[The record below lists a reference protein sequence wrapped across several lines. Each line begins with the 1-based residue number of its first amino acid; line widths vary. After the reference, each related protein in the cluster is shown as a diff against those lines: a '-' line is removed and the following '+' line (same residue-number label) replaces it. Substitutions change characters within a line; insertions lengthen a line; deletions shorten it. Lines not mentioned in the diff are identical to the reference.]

1 MTSPQSLRSAQT
13 PAASLIAKRA
23 IYVLLLFAA
32 MVIGP
37 SAHAT
42 TATTTALSISST
54 SVPYKTPITLTATVT
69 ANGSPVTSGLVLFC
83 DATATY
89 CENNSS
95 LLGMVQLTSSS
106 ATAVVKIGSGPQGVH
121 SYKAVYRAN
130 NTYSTSTS
138 NTVSYT
144 VQGTYASD
152 TALASSGSVGNYTL
166 AATVTGIGSVQVGP
180 SGTVSFIDTSAG
192 NNVLGTQTLG
202 PPVLS
207 NAFSQAP
214 NSPFAIGDGLTAT
227 RTVAIA
233 SAYLNG
239 DNNLDVITGDADQ
252 VITVL
257 LGNGD
262 GTFQSKVNYAGCQTG
277 KTLKI
282 QLADFNR
289 DGTTDI
295 ALGCSNGSN
304 GGVAILM
311 GNGNG
316 SFQTPVYY
324 ATGDLAGLAM
334 GDFNGDGILDLAA
347 TDKSQQDLKILVGNG
362 NGSFQA
368 PATALTTPKAAHD
381 LVVADFNRDGKD
393 DLGYSVSTAGS
404 GSTLSDL
411 YAALGNGDA
420 TFQAAQLQASQ
431 IGEFLT
437 SGDTNGDNIV
447 DIVSSTVTLT
457 GPNPTPHIS
466 NSMFVLIGNGDGTF
480 KPTVTYVSDI
490 PSDPHLTDVNGD
502 GKADIIAGGSYGAL
516 VYPGNGDGT
525 FQAYSEPIIGGFSLT
540 YAVNA
545 GDYNNDGNA
554 DLIGTDAN
562 SPRAAVAL
570 SEVQQSADAAALTGV
585 AVFPLGS
592 GLHNV
597 DASYSGDSVF
607 LSSIS
612 STVPLRAAAVPT
624 SLSLSVSPS
633 SGMLSGQA
641 LTLTAT
647 LSPFNV
653 TGPPSTTT
661 DGKTVNFYNG
671 ATLIGTGS
679 LNSGVATFTT
689 SSLPAGTDA
698 LKAVFSG
705 TVDYGSST
713 SSVVSVTISDVLLA
727 SSPNPS
733 DYLQLVTLTATVASS
748 SNGTITFKDGGT
760 TLGTATISNA
770 TASMTTS
777 TLTPGSHALTAV
789 YSKNGNGNGNT
800 STSPTVTQVVNK
812 ITPSLAVTTS
822 GASTY
827 LAPVTITAMLP
838 SDTTGT
844 VTFTSGALTLGTA
857 TVSSGSASITT
868 TSLPIGNNTITASY
882 SGDNNY
888 NSVSNTTTRVVSKA
902 SPSSTIT
909 SSANPANSG
918 ATVTFTDTLPTSVT
932 GTVTFTAGPTVIGTS
947 NVVNGIATISTST
960 LSVGNTTITATYNG
974 DGNNNT
980 SVDSLVQAINKGTP
994 SMSLTSS
1001 ANPSLINQS
1010 VTLTATL
1017 PNAVTGSVA
1026 FSNGGNGLGTSTVT
1040 NGIATFTTSNLPLG
1054 ANSISAQ
1061 YSGDGNYNTASASL
1075 TQTVN
1080 KATPTITVTTPG
1092 PSIFGN
1098 NVTITATVPS
1108 GVTGSIVF
1116 TSGATSLGTVT
1127 ISSNS
1132 AFVTT
1137 SILPVGSNTITA
1149 SYGGD
1154 SNNNAATGTVVQVVN
1169 KASPLSTLTSS
1180 LNPAPGGASVTL
1192 TDTLPT
1198 NVTGTV
1204 TFTVG
1209 ATNLGTSTV
1218 TNGVATLATTSLP
1231 GGSHIVTA
1239 TYNGDSNNNT
1249 SVATLS
1255 QAITQATP
1263 TISVSSSPNPSTY
1276 GQPVSVTAQLTSGVT
1291 GTVTFTSGATSLGT
1305 GTVNGSGAAS
1315 ISTTILP
1322 VGTDTITA
1330 VYSGDNSNSSVTGT
1344 TSQVVNKVSPT
1355 MTLVSSLNPA
1365 QAEQSVTFTATL
1377 SSSVT
1382 GTVTFSDGATVVGT
1396 TNVSGTTA
1404 TFTTTTLPVGAHN
1417 ITATYNGDANNNTAT
1432 AGLTET
1438 INKATPTVTVTTS
1451 GPSTWDSPVTIT
1463 ASVPAG
1469 ATGTITITSNGNPVG
1484 SGTVSPAGT
1493 VTVTTSTL
1501 PVGTNPILA
1510 SYSGDS
1516 NNNANTGTT
1525 NQVVSKATPT
1535 VTVTTSGPSNSGDTV
1550 TITTTLPPGTTGTVT
1565 VTTGGT
1571 TIGTATVNPSTGTAT
1586 VTTSTLPVGTDPITS
1601 TYGGDSNNN
1610 PATGTTTQTVNKLAP
1625 TVAVTSS
1632 LNPSSYGQSV
1642 TFTATLSNNT
1652 ATGTI
1657 TFSDGANLLGTAPVS
1672 GGSAAIATS
1681 ALNAGTHT
1689 ITATYSGDT
1698 NWGTATGSVAQTV
1711 DKLTPVLP
1719 PPAVSNP
1726 NIPSGTSETITE
1738 TVPPGVSGPVT
1749 FYNGGTPIGTAP
1761 IVGGVATITV
1771 NNLPFGTNPIT
1782 ASTPGDTN
1790 NNPATSPATTVTVSK
1805 STPTVT
1811 LISSI
1816 NPSAA
1821 NQAVVFTATLSSA
1834 VTGTVT
1840 FTDGA
1845 TVLGTATVTNSQ
1857 AAITANS
1864 LTAGAH
1870 TIVATYGGDSNYN
1883 QAASAPL
1890 TQTVD
1895 KATPSLPP
1903 PSVSNPTEQ
1912 YGGTETITET
1922 VPPGVSGPVTFYNGS
1937 DPIGTAPIINGTAT
1951 ITVPNLPIGS
1961 NPITATTPGDANNNP
1976 ATSPVT
1982 IITVTKTT
1990 PVLPPPAVSNPN
2002 PLPNTPVTITETVP
2016 PGVTGPV
2023 TFTNGGTVI
2032 GTAPVVNGTATITV
2046 PSLPIGS
2053 NPITASVAETT
2064 TSNAATSPATTVTVD
2079 KTTPVLPPPA
2089 VSNSNPAPGTPVTIT
2104 ETVPAGVTGPVTFSN
2119 GSTPLGTAPVVNG
2132 VATITVPSL
2141 PIGSNPITASVAATA
2156 TSNAATS
2163 PATTVTVGMT
2173 APTVTLGSSLNPAP
2187 LSQAVTFTATLS
2199 ANAATGT
2206 ITFRDGST
2214 VLGTGNVNGG
2224 IAVLTTSTLAIGTH
2238 TITATYGGDT
2248 AYSTATSGPL
2258 SQVIG
2263 KLPTNTVLSQ
2273 TAGAQVTNSTVTFTA
2288 TVSATVPTPTG
2299 TVTFLDGTT
2308 VLGTAALNTN
2318 GGAAGG
2324 SQLTG
2329 TASITISTLAGG
2341 SHIITAVY
2349 SGDNSFLTSTS
2360 APLNNAVHDFTITN
2374 TTTGVN
2380 SQGIFPGDSTSYKFT
2395 LTPTGTTTF
2404 INDVNLTIAG
2414 LPEGSTY
2421 TFSPANVANGA
2432 GTTAVTLNVKTSDK
2446 LQARNSGPQSP
2457 ASHGSTIALGMLGLL
2472 GLGTAR
2478 RYRRRMPKI
2487 LLALLLMAGSLLPV
2501 AALTGCAGGYFTLKP
2516 TTYTVTVTGTEGTIQ
2531 HSATATLVVQ

>member
-13 PAASLIAKRA
+13 STASLIAKRA
-23 IYVLLLFAA
+23 IYGLLLLAA
-32 MVIGP
+32 MVIGR

-83 DATATY
+83 DAAATY

-95 LLGMVQLTSSS
+95 LLAMVQLTSSS
-106 ATAVVKIGSGPQGVH
+106 ATAVVKIGSGPQGIH

-138 NTVSYT
+138 TTVSYT
-144 VQGTYASD
+144 VQGTYSSD
-152 TALASSGSVGNYTL
+152 TALASSGSVGNYTV

-180 SGTVSFIDTSAG
+180 SGTVSFLDVSAG
-192 NNVLGTQTLG
+192 NNILGTQALG

-207 NAFSQAP
+207 NAFTQAP
-214 NSPFAIGDGLTAT
+214 NSPFAIGDGLTTT

-233 SAYLNG
+233 SAYLDG

-282 QLADFNR
+282 QLGDFNR

-304 GGVAILM
+304 GGIAILM

-316 SFQTPVYY
+316 SFQAPVYY
-324 ATGDLAGLAM
+324 ATGDVAGLAM

-347 TDKSQQDLKILVGNG
+347 TDKAQQDLKILLGNG
-362 NGSFQA
+362 NGSFQS

-381 LVVADFNRDGKD
+381 LVVADFNRDGND
-393 DLGYSVSTAGS
+393 DLGYAVATSGS

-411 YAALGNGDA
+411 YVALGNGNG
-420 TFQAAQLQASQ
+420 TFQTAQLQASQ

-447 DIVSSTVTLT
+447 DIVSATVTLT

-480 KPTVTYVSDI
+480 KPTVTYISDI

-516 VYPGNGDGT
+516 VYQGKGDGT
-525 FQAYSEPIIGGFSLT
+525 FKAYSEPIIGGFSLT

-592 GLHNV
+592 GIHNV
-597 DASYSGDSVF
+597 DASYGGDAVF

-624 SLSLSVSPS
+624 SLSLAVSPS
-633 SGMLSGQA
+633 SSALSGQA

-647 LSPFNV
+647 LNPFNV

-661 DGKTVNFYNG
+661 DGKTVNFYNNT
-671 ATLIGTGS
+671 TLIGTGTLS
-679 LNSGVATFTT
+679 SGVATFTT
-689 SSLPAGTDA
+689 SLLPAGTDP
-698 LKAVFSG
+698 LKATFPG

-713 SSVVSVTISDVLLA
+713 SSIVSVTVSYALLA

-733 DYLQLVTLTATVASS
+733 DYGQSVTLTATVATGAT
-748 SNGTITFKDGGT
+748 GTITFKDGGT
-760 TLGTATISNA
+760 TIGTATISSA
-770 TASMTTS
+770 TATMSTS
-777 TLTPGSHALTAV
+777 TLTGGSHSLTAV
-789 YSKNGNGNGNT
+789 YSGDGSHTGG
-800 STSPTVTQVVNK
+800 SSAVVTQVVNK

-822 GASTY
+822 GQSTY
-827 LAPVTITAMLP
+827 LSPVTITATLP
-838 SDTTGT
+838 TGTTGT
-844 VTFTSGALTLGTA
+844 VTFTSGAISLGSA
-857 TVSSGSASITT
+857 TVSGGSASITT
-868 TSLPIGNNTITASY
+868 TALPVNSSNTITATY
-882 SGDNNY
+882 GGDNNY
-888 NSVSNTTTRVVSKA
+888 NSTSNTTTRAVTKA
-902 SPSSTIT
+902 SPSSTVT

-918 ATVTFTDTLPTSVT
+918 VTVTFTDTLPTSVT
-932 GTVTFTAGPTVIGTS
+932 GTVTFTSGGSTLIGTS

-960 LSVGNTTITATYNG
+960 LSVGNTTITATYSG
-974 DGNNNT
+974 DGNNNA

-994 SMSLTSS
+994 SMSMTSS

-1017 PNAVTGSVA
+1017 PSSATGSVT
-1026 FSNGGNGLGTSTVT
+1026 FSNGGAAFGTSPVT
-1040 NGIATFTTSNLPLG
+1040 NGIATFATSNLPLG
-1054 ANSISAQ
+1054 SNSISAD
-1061 YSGDGNYNTASASL
+1061 YSGDSNYNAASASL

-1116 TSGATSLGTVT
+1116 TNGATSLGTAT
-1127 ISSNS
+1127 ISSNT

-1149 SYGGD
+1149 SYSGD
-1154 SNNNAATGTVVQVVN
+1154 SNYNPATGGVVQIVN

-1255 QAITQATP
+1255 QAVTKTTP

-1276 GQPVSVTAQLTSGVT
+1276 GQPVSVTAQLTSGAT
-1291 GTVTFTSGATSLGT
+1291 GTVTFTSGATALGT

-1322 VGTDTITA
+1322 VGSDTITA
-1330 VYSGDNSNSSVTGT
+1330 VYDGDSANDSVTGT
-1344 TSQVVNKVSPT
+1344 TSQVVS
-1355 MTLVSSLNPA
+1355 
-1365 QAEQSVTFTATL
+1365 
-1377 SSSVT
+1377 
-1382 GTVTFSDGATVVGT
+1382 
-1396 TNVSGTTA
+1396 
-1404 TFTTTTLPVGAHN
+1404 
-1417 ITATYNGDANNNTAT
+1417 
-1432 AGLTET
+1432 
-1438 INKATPTVTVTTS
+1438 KATPTVAVTTS
-1451 GPSTWDSPVTIT
+1451 GPSTWGQTVTIT

-1469 ATGTITITSNGNPVG
+1469 DTGTITITSNGNPLG
-1484 SGTVSPAGT
+1484 SGTVSAAGT
-1493 VTVTTSTL
+1493 VIVTTSTL
-1501 PVGTNPILA
+1501 PVGTDPILA

-1516 NNNANTGTT
+1516 NNNANTGAT

-1535 VTVTTSGPSNSGDTV
+1535 VTVTTSGPSNQGDTV

-1565 VTTGGT
+1565 VTSGGN
-1571 TIGTATVNPSTGTAT
+1571 TIGTATINPSTAT
-1586 VTTSTLPVGTDPITS
+1586 VTTSTLPIGSNPITS
-1601 TYGGDSNNN
+1601 SYSGDSNNN
-1610 PATGTTTQTVNKLAP
+1610 PATGTTTQTVNKTAP
-1625 TVAVTSS
+1625 TVTVASS
-1632 LNPSSYGQSV
+1632 LNPSTYGQSV

-1657 TFSDGANLLGTAPVS
+1657 TFSDGTTVLGTASVS
-1672 GGSAAIATS
+1672 GGSAAISSS
-1681 ALNAGTHT
+1681 ALNAGAHT
-1689 ITATYSGDT
+1689 ITAAYSGDT
-1698 NWGTATGSVAQTV
+1698 NWGAATGTVSQTV
-1711 DKLTPVLP
+1711 NKATPTLP
-1719 PPAVSNP
+1719 PPSVSNP

-1749 FYNGGTPIGTAP
+1749 FYNGPDPIGTAP
-1761 IVGGVATITV
+1761 VIGGTATITV
-1771 NNLPFGTNPIT
+1771 SNLPVGSNPIT
-1782 ASTPGDTN
+1782 ASTPGDAN
-1790 NNPATSPATTVTVSK
+1790 NNPATSPATTVTVTK

-1811 LISSI
+1811 LTSSK
-1816 NPSAA
+1816 NPSAT
-1821 NQAVVFTATLSSA
+1821 NEAVVFTATLPSG
-1834 VTGTVT
+1834 VTGNVT

-1845 TVLGTATVTNSQ
+1845 TVLGMSSVTNGTTAVTAT
-1857 AAITANS
+1857 S
-1864 LTAGAH
+1864 LTAGTH

-1890 TQTVD
+1890 TQTVG

-1922 VPPGVSGPVTFYNGS
+1922 VPPGVSGPVTFYNGP

-1951 ITVPNLPIGS
+1951 ITVPNLPVGS

-1976 ATSPVT
+1976 ATSPATV
-1982 IITVTKTT
+1982 ITVTKTT
-1990 PVLPPPAVSNPN
+1990 PVLPPPS
-2002 PLPNTPVTITETVP
+2002 
-2016 PGVTGPV
+2016 
-2023 TFTNGGTVI
+2023 
-2032 GTAPVVNGTATITV
+2032 
-2046 PSLPIGS
+2046 
-2053 NPITASVAETT
+2053 
-2064 TSNAATSPATTVTVD
+2064 
-2079 KTTPVLPPPA
+2079 

-2104 ETVPAGVTGPVTFSN
+2104 ETVPPGVTGPITFSN

-2141 PIGSNPITASVAATA
+2141 PIGSNPITASVAETA

-2187 LSQAVTFTATLS
+2187 FSQVVTFTATLS
-2199 ANAATGT
+2199 ATAATGT

-2214 VLGTGNVNGG
+2214 ILGAANVSSDVA
-2224 IAVLTTSTLAIGTH
+2224 ILTTSTLAIGTH

-2263 KLPTNTVLSQ
+2263 KLPTTTVLSQ

-2308 VLGTAALNTN
+2308 VLGTAALNIN
-2318 GGAAGG
+2318 AGG

-2329 TASITISTLAGG
+2329 TASITISTLTGG
-2341 SHIITAVY
+2341 SHTITAVY

-2395 LTPTGTTTF
+2395 LTPTGTTNF

-2421 TFSPANVANGA
+2421 TFSPANVASGA
-2432 GTTAVTLNVKTSDK
+2432 GTTAVTLNIKTSDK
-2446 LQARNSGPQSP
+2446 LQARNTNPRTP
-2457 ASHGSTIALGMLGLL
+2457 GSQGTTIALGMLGLA

-2478 RYRRRMPKI
+2478 RYRRKIPKM
-2487 LLALLLMAGSLLPV
+2487 LLALLLMAGSLLPI

-2516 TTYTVTVTGTEGTIQ
+2516 TNYTVTVTGTEGTIQ
-2531 HSATATLVVQ
+2531 HSATATLTVQ

>member
-13 PAASLIAKRA
+13 PAAFLIPKCV
-23 IYVLLLFAA
+23 INVLFMLAV

-37 SAHAT
+37 AAHAT
-42 TATTTALSISST
+42 TATSTALNISST

-83 DATATY
+83 DASATY

-95 LLGMVQLTSSS
+95 LLAMVQLTASS

-130 NTYSTSTS
+130 NTYSASTS

-144 VQGTYASD
+144 VQGTYSSA

-192 NNVLGTQTLG
+192 NNVLGTQALG
-202 PPVLS
+202 TPVLS

-214 NSPFAIGDGLTAT
+214 NSPFAIGDGLTTT

-295 ALGCSNGSN
+295 ALGCSNGNN

-316 SFQTPVYY
+316 SFQAPVYY

-334 GDFNGDGILDLAA
+334 GDFNGDGILDLAV
-347 TDKSQQDLKILVGNG
+347 TDKSQQDLQILVGNG
-362 NGSFQA
+362 NGSFQS
-368 PATALTTPKAAHD
+368 PATALTTPRAARD

-393 DLGYSVSTAGS
+393 DLGYAVATPGN

-411 YAALGNGDA
+411 YVALGNGDG
-420 TFQAAQLQASQ
+420 TFQTAQSQASQ

-447 DIVSSTVTLT
+447 DIVSSTVTLS

-480 KPTVTYVSDI
+480 KPTATYVSDI

-516 VYPGNGDGT
+516 VYQGNGDGT
-525 FQAYSEPIIGGFSLT
+525 FRAYSEPIIGGFSLT

-592 GLHNV
+592 GIHNV
-597 DASYSGDSVF
+597 DASYGGDAVF
-607 LSSIS
+607 LSSLS

-633 SGMLSGQA
+633 NGTLSGQA

-647 LSPFNV
+647 LSPFSV
-653 TGPPSTTT
+653 TGPPSTST
-661 DGKTVNFYNG
+661 DGKTINFYNG
-671 ATLIGTGS
+671 ATLIGTGT
-679 LNSGVATFTT
+679 LNSGVATFAT
-689 SSLPAGTDA
+689 SSLPSGTDA
-698 LKAVFSG
+698 LKATFAG

-713 SSVVSVTISDVLLA
+713 SSIVSVTVSSVLLT

-733 DYLQLVTLTATVASS
+733 DYGQNVALTATVAIGATG
-748 SNGTITFKDGGT
+748 NITFKDGGT
-760 TLGTATISNA
+760 TIGTATISSA
-770 TASMTTS
+770 SASMSTS
-777 TLTPGSHALTAV
+777 TLAAGSHSLTAV
-789 YSKNGNGNGNT
+789 YGGDGSHTGG
-800 STSPTVTQVVNK
+800 TSPVVTQVVNK
-812 ITPSLAVTTS
+812 ITPSLALTTS
-822 GASTY
+822 GATTY

-838 SDTTGT
+838 ADTTGT
-844 VTFTSGALTLGTA
+844 VTFTSGAISLGSA
-857 TVSSGSASITT
+857 TVSGGSASVTT
-868 TSLPIGNNTITASY
+868 TALPVGNNTITANY
-882 SGDNNY
+882 GGDNNY
-888 NSVSNTTTRVVSKA
+888 NSTSNSTTRAETKA

-918 ATVTFTDTLPTSVT
+918 ATVTFTDTLPSSVT
-932 GTVTFTAGPTVIGTS
+932 GTVTFTANGGTLIGTS

-974 DGNNNT
+974 DGNNNA
-980 SVDSLVQAINKGTP
+980 SVDSLVQAVNKGTP
-994 SMSLTSS
+994 SMSMSSS

-1017 PNAVTGSVA
+1017 PNAATGSVA

-1054 ANSISAQ
+1054 GNSISAQ
-1061 YSGDGNYNTASASL
+1061 YSGDGNYNTTSANL

-1108 GVTGSIVF
+1108 GVTGTIVF
-1116 TSGATSLGTVT
+1116 TSGATSLGTAT

-1255 QAITQATP
+1255 QAITQTTP
-1263 TISVSSSPNPSTY
+1263 TIAVSSSPNPSIY
-1276 GQPVSVTAQLTSGVT
+1276 GQSVSITAQLTSGVT
-1291 GTVTFTSGATSLGT
+1291 GTVAFTSGATSLGT
-1305 GTVNGSGAAS
+1305 GTVNGSGVAS

-1330 VYSGDNSNSSVTGT
+1330 AYSGDSSNSSVTGT
-1344 TSQVVNKVSPT
+1344 TSQVVNKLSPT

-1365 QAEQSVTFTATL
+1365 QAEQPVTFTATL

-1382 GTVTFSDGATVVGT
+1382 GTVTFSEGATVLGT
-1396 TNVSGTTA
+1396 SNVTGTTA
-1404 TFTTTTLPVGAHN
+1404 ALTTTTLPVGPHN

-1432 AGLTET
+1432 AGITET
-1438 INKATPTVTVTTS
+1438 INKATPTVNVTTS
-1451 GPSTWDSPVTIT
+1451 GPSTWGQTVTIT

-1484 SGTVSPAGT
+1484 SGTVTAAGI
-1493 VTVTTSTL
+1493 VVVTTSTL
-1501 PVGTNPILA
+1501 PVGIDPILA

-1535 VTVTTSGPSNSGDTV
+1535 VTVTTSGPSNPGDTV
-1550 TITTTLPPGTTGTVT
+1550 TITTTLPPGTTGAVT
-1565 VTTGGT
+1565 VTSGGN
-1571 TIGTATVNPSTGTAT
+1571 TIGTATINPSTGIAT
-1586 VTTSTLPVGTDPITS
+1586 VTTSTLPIGSNPITS
-1601 TYGGDSNNN
+1601 SYSGDSNNN
-1610 PATGTTTQTVNKLAP
+1610 PATGTTTQTVNKVAP
-1625 TVAVTSS
+1625 TVAVASS
-1632 LNPSSYGQSV
+1632 LNPSTYGQSV

-1657 TFSDGANLLGTAPVS
+1657 IFSDGATVLGSAPVS
-1672 GGSAAIATS
+1672 GGSASISSS
-1681 ALNAGTHT
+1681 ALNAGSHT
-1689 ITATYSGDT
+1689 ISAAYSGDT
-1698 NWGTATGSVAQTV
+1698 TWGAATGTLAQTV
-1711 DKLTPVLP
+1711 NKATPTLP
-1719 PPAVSNP
+1719 PPSVSNP

-1749 FYNGGTPIGTAP
+1749 FYNGSDPIGTAP
-1761 IVGGVATITV
+1761 VIGGTATITIP
-1771 NNLPFGTNPIT
+1771 NLPVGNNPIT
-1782 ASTPGDTN
+1782 ASTPGDAN
-1790 NNPATSPATTVTVSK
+1790 NNPATSPATTVTVTK

-1811 LISSI
+1811 LISSK

-1821 NQAVVFTATLSSA
+1821 NEVVIFTATVPSGA
-1834 VTGTVT
+1834 TGTMT

-1845 TVLGTATVTNSQ
+1845 TIIGISPVTNGTS
-1857 AAITANS
+1857 AVTDS
-1864 LTAGAH
+1864 TLTAGTHIITASY
-1870 TIVATYGGDSNYN
+1870 VGDSNFN
-1883 QAASAPL
+1883 AATSAPL

-1937 DPIGTAPIINGTAT
+1937 DPIGTAPIVNGTAT

-2053 NPITASVAETT
+2053 NPITASVAET
-2064 TSNAATSPATTVTVD
+2064 
-2079 KTTPVLPPPA
+2079 
-2089 VSNSNPAPGTPVTIT
+2089 
-2104 ETVPAGVTGPVTFSN
+2104 
-2119 GSTPLGTAPVVNG
+2119 
-2132 VATITVPSL
+2132 
-2141 PIGSNPITASVAATA
+2141 A

-2163 PATTVTVGMT
+2163 PATNVTVAT
-2173 APTVTLGSSLNPAP
+2173 SAPTVTVASSLNPAP
-2187 LSQAVTFTATLS
+2187 FSQAVTFTASLS
-2199 ANAATGT
+2199 SNAATGT

-2214 VLGTGNVNGG
+2214 VLGIGNVSGG
-2224 IAVLTTSTLAIGTH
+2224 VAILTTSTLAIGTH
-2238 TITATYGGDT
+2238 AITATYGGDT

-2318 GGAAGG
+2318 GGAGGG

-2341 SHIITAVY
+2341 SHTITAVY

-2380 SQGIFPGDSTSYKFT
+2380 GQGIFPGDSTSYKFT

-2404 INDVNLTIAG
+2404 INDVNLTITG
-2414 LPEGSTY
+2414 LPDGSTY
-2421 TFSPANVANGA
+2421 TFSPANVASGA
-2432 GTTAVTLNVKTSDK
+2432 GTTAVTLNLKTSDK
-2446 LQARNSGPQSP
+2446 LQARNSGSQSP
-2457 ASHGSTIALGMLGLL
+2457 ASHGGTIALGMLGLL

-2487 LLALLLMAGSLLPV
+2487 VLALLLMGGSLLPV